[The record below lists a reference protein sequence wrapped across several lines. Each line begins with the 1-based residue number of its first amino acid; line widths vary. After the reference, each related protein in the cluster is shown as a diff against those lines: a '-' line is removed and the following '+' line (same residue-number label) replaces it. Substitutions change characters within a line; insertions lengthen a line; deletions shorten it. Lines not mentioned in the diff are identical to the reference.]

1 MRGAPQRILLIKLRA
16 IGDVVLATPALAEA
30 RRAFPEARI
39 DFLTEPPSRQVLEGN
54 IDVDEVLLHD
64 RRASLAARARFLRRL
79 RAKGYDLVVDLFGN
93 PRSALLTLLTG
104 APTRVGF
111 NFRFRQAAYNV
122 RVPARGYLVHEV
134 EFNLDALRAIG
145 VHVGVPRLRFPVPEG
160 ARHYA
165 QEFVAK
171 NGLSDKLL
179 IGLNNSGG
187 WAAKRWVPERAVRL
201 AQLLAK
207 RHEATVVVLWGP
219 GERAQAEQIAA
230 AAGEGVLLAPPTDLH
245 QLAAL
250 VARLRLLV
258 TTDSAP
264 MHIAAAVGT
273 PVVALFGPTNPLL
286 QGPFGPGH
294 VVVRNE
300 SLSCLGC
307 NRTTCEDGACMREL
321 AVETVY
327 AACSEAL
334 SSSRPNQE

>member
-1 MRGAPQRILLIKLRA
+1 MLIKLRA

-30 RRAFPEARI
+30 RRAFPRGQI

-54 IDVDEVLLHD
+54 PDVDELLLHD
-64 RRASLAARARFLRRL
+64 RQASLATRVRFLRRL
-79 RAKGYDLVVDLFGN
+79 RAKRYDLVIDLFGN

-104 APTRVGF
+104 AATRVGF

-122 RVPARGYLVHEV
+122 RVPARGHLVHEV

-145 VHVGVPRLRFPVPEG
+145 VQVGAPRLHFPVPEP
-160 ARHYA
+160 ARQYA
-165 QEFVAK
+165 QEFVARNK
-171 NGLSDKLL
+171 LSDKLL

-187 WAAKRWVPERAVRL
+187 WPAKRWLPERVARL
-201 AQLLAK
+201 AQLLVK
-207 RHEATVVVLWGP
+207 RHGATVLLLWGP
-219 GERAQAEQIAA
+219 GEQAQAEQIAA
-230 AAGEGVLLAPPTDLH
+230 VAGQGVLLAPPTDLH

-250 VARLRLLV
+250 LADLRLLV

-294 VVVRNE
+294 IVVRNE

-307 NRTTCEDGACMREL
+307 NRTVCEDGACMREL

-327 AACSEAL
+327 AACAKAL
-334 SSSRPNQE
+334 STGQPDQE